1 MNRFLLI
8 LIVLLCMGLLI
19 VGCSGESVM
28 DAFLS
33 KPEEEETTTETVEST
48 EQAEETQTAEITA
61 GSEGEGLIGTWI
73 NEDYNGDGRSAKVV
87 YTQKADNT
95 IIYSSYDNSDGTG
108 NVYEGTVDIKEM
120 KKDAEGRVL
129 GKSVV
134 TLDGAMSWDTLF
146 RISADGST
154 LEVQS
159 GTESIDAKGPRYSIY
174 YRQ

>member
-8 LIVLLCMGLLI
+8 LVVLLCMGLLI
-19 VGCSGESVM
+19 GGCSGESVM

-33 KPEEEETTTETVEST
+33 KPEEEETTTETVESA
-48 EQAEETQTAEITA
+48 EQAEETQTVEATA

-95 IIYSSYDNSDGTG
+95 IVYSSYDNSDGTG

-120 KKDAEGRVL
+120 NKDAEGRVL

-146 RISADGST
+146 RISVDGST

-159 GTESIDAKGPRYSIY
+159 GTESIDPKGPRYSIY

>member
-8 LIVLLCMGLLI
+8 LVVLLCMGLLI

-33 KPEEEETTTETVEST
+33 KPEEEETTTETVESA
-48 EQAEETQTAEITA
+48 EQAEETQTVEVTA

-95 IIYSSYDNSDGTG
+95 IVYSSYDNSDGTG

-120 KKDAEGRVL
+120 NKDAEGSVL

-146 RISADGST
+146 RISVDGST

-159 GTESIDAKGPRYSIY
+159 GTESIDPKGPRYSIY